1 MHASQATYP
10 LSYIA
15 PVPQNFSQREKA
27 ASNLQCAGPT
37 GDVTDTNSACEDS
50 RALEERG
57 LCVNQV
63 LRKHP
68 NLPSVPSPGVL
79 RECGRVV
86 VFHNVKNGNN
96 PNRLGVLVSRA
107 LA

>member
-1 MHASQATYP
+1 MLVKRLNP
-10 LSYIA
+10 LSYSPSPTKFHKGRKQQVIYNA
-15 PVPQNFSQREKA
+15 QVPQVMLQILTLPVKTPEPWRRE
-27 ASNLQCAGPT
+27 GY
-37 GDVTDTNSACEDS
+37 
-50 RALEERG
+50 
-57 LCVNQV
+57 VNQV

-107 LA
+107 LVLA